1 MYKPPRPLR
10 LARIYLFRTR
20 KLTRRQL
27 GTLQD
32 MKMRAVFWIGAILV
46 GLVVQVF
53 AWAADW
59 SAHQFATLQAANPYI
74 PLLLTPLGMVAVV
87 WLMNHTDAAAR
98 GSGIPQV
105 LLVLKQ
111 RYHWLR
117 PAFLSFR
124 VVISKFVLTCLSL
137 LCGASVGREGPS
149 VHIGAALM
157 YQMGQWGRLQQK
169 YVDNALIVAG
179 GAAGVSAAFNA
190 PLAGVV
196 FAIEELA
203 QSFEQRT
210 TGTLIL
216 AIILSGV
223 VVLTL
228 SGHYS
233 FFGQP
238 KSELVLIESWP
249 QIIFASMLCGVLG
262 GLFVRVLVR
271 GSERLAPHVRRHP
284 YRVVLACGLLFTL
297 IGFVTGGD
305 TYGSGYEQARALL
318 EEEHAGHWWFPLA
331 KIVATLL
338 SYFTGVPGG
347 LFSPSLASGAGIG
360 AAVAGLFNDVSAV
373 GLTLVGMAGFMAAVT
388 QRPIVSFVIVLELTG
403 NHHEML
409 LSLMAASFVAAGV
422 AKAFHPAPVFEALA
436 TSLSEGR
443 GEPVEAGEEAARESL
458 KQAGDRDEVPPTGQ
472 R

>member
-1 MYKPPRPLR
+1 MSKPPRALR
-10 LARIYLFRTR
+10 LMRYYLFRTGR
-20 KLTRRQL
+20 LTRRQL
-27 GTLQD
+27 GTLND
-32 MKMRAVFWIGAILV
+32 MKMRLVFWTGAIMVGVLV
-46 GLVVQVF
+46 QLF

-59 SAHQFATLQAANPYI
+59 SAHQFHVLQQDNPYL
-74 PLLLTPLGMVAVV
+74 PLLITPLGMVAIV
-87 WLMNHTDAAAR
+87 WLMNHMDPAAR

-117 PAFLSFR
+117 PTFLSFR
-124 VVISKFVLTCLSL
+124 VIFSKFILTCLGL
-137 LCGASVGREGPS
+137 LCGASIGREGPS
-149 VHIGAALM
+149 VHIGAAM
-157 YQMGQWGRLQQK
+157 MHRMGQIGRLQQK

-190 PLAGVV
+190 PLAGIV

-233 FFGQP
+233 FFGKPQT
-238 KSELVLIESWP
+238 ELVLIESWP
-249 QIIFASMLCGVLG
+249 QILFTAVLCGVLG
-262 GLFVRVLVR
+262 GLFVRALMFGGRALIPSVQ
-271 GSERLAPHVRRHP
+271 AHP
-284 YRVVLACGLLFTL
+284 YRVVLAFGLVITL
-297 IGFVTGGD
+297 IGFVSGGS

-318 EEEHAGHWWFPLA
+318 EEEASGDWLFPLG
-331 KIVATLL
+331 KMVATLL
-338 SYFTGVPGG
+338 SYFSGVPGG
-347 LFSPSLASGAGIG
+347 LFSPSLATGAGLG
-360 AAVAGLFNDVSAV
+360 AAVAQFFHETSAV
-373 GLTLVGMAGFMAAVT
+373 GLTLIGMAAFLAAVI

-409 LSLMAASFVAAGV
+409 LSLMVASFTAVAV
-422 AKAFHPAPVFEALA
+422 SKVFFPTPVYDALA
-436 TSLSEGR
+436 TALAEGKV
-443 GEPVEAGEEAARESL
+443 EPVEAGEQAAMARQKAPVDESGT
-458 KQAGDRDEVPPTGQ
+458 AERNVP
-472 R
+472 